1 MHNALYKIY
10 IWIGSGSTMRVISG
24 IHKSKPLESMEGR
37 NTRPTMDKVKE
48 GIFNSLHEI
57 SGIGLDLFAGSGAL
71 GIEALSR
78 GMDKMIF
85 VDQNFKAVQVIKGNL
100 RSLDIMDKAEVYK
113 NNADRALKALN
124 KREIQFD
131 VIFLDPPYEKGLIDE
146 ALVGIDKFDLLK
158 ENGIIVCE
166 FNHKEDIDYTA
177 FEAIKRYH
185 YGLTDTLLL
194 KKGVSYD

>member
-1 MHNALYKIY
+1 
-10 IWIGSGSTMRVISG
+10 MRVISG

-48 GIFNSLHEI
+48 GIFNSLHEV

-78 GMDKMIF
+78 GMEKVIF
-85 VDQNFKAVQVIKGNL
+85 VDQNFKAIKIIKANL
-100 RSLDIMDKAEVYK
+100 QHLNISYQAEVYK
-113 NNADRALKALN
+113 NNADRALKALS
-124 KREIQFD
+124 KRAMQFD
-131 VIFLDPPYEKGLIDE
+131 VIFLDPPYDKGLIDE
-146 ALVGIDKFDLLK
+146 ALDGIIKFNLLK

-166 FNHKEDIDYTA
+166 FNHKEEIDTKS
-177 FEAIKRYH
+177 FHVIKRYH

-194 KKGVSYD
+194 EKGD

>member
-1 MHNALYKIY
+1 
-10 IWIGSGSTMRVISG
+10 MRVISG

-78 GMDKMIF
+78 GMEKVIF
-85 VDQNFKAVQVIKGNL
+85 VDQNFKAIKIIKANL
-100 RSLDIMDKAEVYK
+100 QHLNISDQAEVYK
-113 NNADRALKALN
+113 NNADRALKALS
-124 KREIQFD
+124 KRAMQFD
-131 VIFLDPPYEKGLIDE
+131 VIFLDPPYDKGLIDE
-146 ALVGIDKFDLLK
+146 ALDGIIKFNLLK

-166 FNHKEDIDYTA
+166 FNHKEDIDTKS
-177 FEAIKRYH
+177 FHVIKRYH

-194 KKGVSYD
+194 EKGD

>member
-1 MHNALYKIY
+1 
-10 IWIGSGSTMRVISG
+10 MRVISG
-24 IHKSKPLESMEGR
+24 IHKSKPLESIEGR

-48 GIFNSLHEI
+48 GIFNSLHDV
-57 SGIGLDLFAGSGAL
+57 SGLGLDLFAGSGAL

-78 GMDKMIF
+78 GMDKVIF
-85 VDQNFKAVQVIKGNL
+85 VDQNFKAVKVIKRNL
-100 RSLDIMDKAEVYK
+100 DHLNIASQAEVYK
-113 NNADRALKALN
+113 NNAERALKALA

-131 VIFLDPPYEKGLIDE
+131 VIFLDPPYEKGLIDD
-146 ALVGIDKFDLLK
+146 ALEQIAKFNLLK

>member
-1 MHNALYKIY
+1 
-10 IWIGSGSTMRVISG
+10 MRVISG

-48 GIFNSLHEI
+48 GIFNSLHEV

-78 GMDKMIF
+78 GMEKVIF
-85 VDQNFKAVQVIKGNL
+85 VDQNFKAIKIIKANL
-100 RSLDIMDKAEVYK
+100 QNLNISDQAEVYK
-113 NNADRALKALN
+113 NNADRALKALS
-124 KREIQFD
+124 KRAMQFD
-131 VIFLDPPYEKGLIDE
+131 VIFLDPPYDKGLIDE
-146 ALVGIDKFDLLK
+146 ALDGIIKFNLLK

-166 FNHKEDIDYTA
+166 FNHKEEIDTKS
-177 FEAIKRYH
+177 FHVIKRYH

-194 KKGVSYD
+194 EKGD

>member
-1 MHNALYKIY
+1 
-10 IWIGSGSTMRVISG
+10 MRVISG

-48 GIFNSLHEI
+48 GIFNSLHEV

-78 GMDKMIF
+78 GMEKVIF
-85 VDQNFKAVQVIKGNL
+85 VDQNFKAIKIIKANL
-100 RSLDIMDKAEVYK
+100 QHLNIDEQAEVYK
-113 NNADRALKALN
+113 NNADRALKALS

-131 VIFLDPPYEKGLIDE
+131 VIFLDPPYDKGLIDE
-146 ALVGIDKFDLLK
+146 ALDGIIKFNLLK

-166 FNHKEDIDYTA
+166 FKHHEKIKTEP
-177 FEAIKRYH
+177 FHEIKRYH

-194 KKGVSYD
+194 EKGD

>member
-1 MHNALYKIY
+1 
-10 IWIGSGSTMRVISG
+10 MRVISG
-24 IHKSKPLESMEGR
+24 IHKSKALESMEGR

-48 GIFNSLHEI
+48 GIFNSLHEV

-78 GMDKMIF
+78 GMDQMVF
-85 VDQNFKAVQVIKGNL
+85 VDQNFKAVKVIKANL
-100 RSLDIMDKAEVYK
+100 RALSIEAQAEVYK
-113 NNADRALKALN
+113 NSADRALKALS
-124 KREIQFD
+124 KRDIQFD

-146 ALVGIDKFDLLK
+146 ALEGIAKFNLLK

-166 FNHKEDIDYTA
+166 FHHHENIKTEPFHV
-177 FEAIKRYH
+177 IKRYH

-194 KKGVSYD
+194 EKGD